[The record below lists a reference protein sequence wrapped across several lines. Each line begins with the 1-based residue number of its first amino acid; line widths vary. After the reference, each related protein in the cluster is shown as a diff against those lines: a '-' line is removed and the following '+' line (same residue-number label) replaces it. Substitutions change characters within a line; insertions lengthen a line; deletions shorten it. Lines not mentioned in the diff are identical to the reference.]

1 MNELHYQRELSK
13 CVRCGACK
21 AFCPTYLIAPDETMG
36 ARGRVAMLGALM
48 EKKLLPT
55 RRLSDKIFSCI
66 LCGACRGMCPTG
78 IDILEAIYYGRTKL
92 KDSYVK
98 GRLLI
103 KGIRF
108 SLSRMDSVF
117 SILKGMQKIFYHPLY
132 RVCKLPYIHI
142 PEIASVPFRHVPQ
155 VYRNTD
161 SPASRNRPVPGKINR
176 VAIFVGC
183 SINYF
188 YPRVG
193 FSLLNILITM
203 GYEVVVLKSEVC
215 CGAPMRSL
223 GLEEETIALAK
234 KNVEVFNRIKAQAIL
249 SMCPTCTMT
258 IKKEYPLLI
267 GDTIEKVID
276 VNEFFAKNG
285 IVDGLKTIH
294 RVVTYHDPC
303 YLNYGSGIKEE
314 PREILKNIA
323 GIEFVEMQDA
333 EGCCG
338 FGGFFSINFK
348 DLSQEIGRKKMG
360 DIYNTHADTLV
371 TSCPGC
377 MTQLENL
384 RRKNNSQI
392 DIMHMVEII
401 DEAMHG
407 R

>member
-1 MNELHYQRELSK
+1 MNELHHQRELSK

-21 AFCPTYLIAPDETMG
+21 AFCPTYLIVPDETMG
-36 ARGRVAMLGALM
+36 ARGRVAMLGALA

-55 RRLSDKIFSCI
+55 KRLSDKIFSCI
-66 LCGACRGMCPTG
+66 LCGACRDLCPTG
-78 IDILEAIYYGRTKL
+78 IDILETIYHGRTKL

-117 SILKGMQKIFYHPLY
+117 SILKGMQKIFYHPFY
-132 RVCKLPYIHI
+132 RICKLPYI
-142 PEIASVPFRHVPQ
+142 PEIASVPFKHIPQ
-155 VYRNTD
+155 VYKNTN
-161 SPASRNRPVPGKINR
+161 SPARKINR
-176 VAIFVGC
+176 VAIFAGC
-183 SINYF
+183 SVNYF
-188 YPRVG
+188 YPRLG

-234 KNVEVFNRIKAQAIL
+234 KNVEVFNMIKAQTIL

-267 GDTIEKVID
+267 GDTIERLMD
-276 VNEFFAKNG
+276 VNEFFIQNG
-285 IVDGLKTIH
+285 IVKELKVNQRI
-294 RVVTYHDPC
+294 VTYHDPC
-303 YLNYGSGIKEE
+303 HLNYRLGIKNE
-314 PREILKNIA
+314 PREVLKNIG

-333 EGCCG
+333 EDCCG

-348 DLSQEIGRKKMG
+348 DLSQEIGRKKME

-384 RRKNNSQI
+384 KRKNNSQI

-401 DEAMHG
+401 DEAIQG
-407 R
+407 S